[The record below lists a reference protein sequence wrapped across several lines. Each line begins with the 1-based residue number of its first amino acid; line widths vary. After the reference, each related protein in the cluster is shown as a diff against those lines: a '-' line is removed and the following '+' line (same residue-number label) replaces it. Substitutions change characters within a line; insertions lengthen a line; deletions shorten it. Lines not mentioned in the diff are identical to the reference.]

1 MELNALTI
9 PRLDL
14 SDHPD
19 HIRQQFH
26 KTGAVI
32 VGNALKPDLLHR
44 FRHGI
49 RQLLHRQ
56 LHQATADST
65 SESCFSQACS
75 SQDRASKDHHCK
87 NRLSK
92 NRLSKK
98 HGDGDLDEL
107 FSTLCA
113 IDRQRGGYV
122 YDAIQ
127 WLPEYLEILSSSGL
141 TDAAKI
147 LLNTPNVISPPIL
160 SWVRIDRSGEQ
171 RNYFPWHQDYTYNLA
186 SRPTVTAWIPLFEIT
201 EEMGPLTI
209 VPGSHRFHYPVEVH
223 ESDRYATLT
232 DINLDELEENAVTIA
247 PQVGDA
253 LFFHQL
259 LLHRSGSNQSER
271 ARWVFNARWASLD
284 DPLFTDRGWQ
294 FRRERSFQMLQQLH
308 PDKYKAMAEQPAV
321 TE

>member
-1 MELNALTI
+1 LTI

-147 LLNTPNVISPPIL
+147 LLNTPN
-160 SWVRIDRSGEQ
+160 
-171 RNYFPWHQDYTYNLA
+171 
-186 SRPTVTAWIPLFEIT
+186 
-201 EEMGPLTI
+201 PLTI

-271 ARWVFNARWASLD
+271 PRWVFNARWASLD